1 MTRLYKLPTKTIL
14 TFVRQTEL
22 RNKNLVKI
30 PGQNEIN
37 PASNSLIKTFQRG
50 SLERGIPISDATHA
64 SIAIPSRVLN
74 YSRAWAAVAAPKRSA
89 RNIHFVRDAY
99 RHASTRC
106 YVQFGPQECRYA
118 TRYPYSPSLREKKT
132 LRKTARSLR
141 TLAYTTGRV

>member
-64 SIAIPSRVLN
+64 SIDRDSQSSLKLLSRL
-74 YSRAWAAVAAPKRSA
+74 S
-89 RNIHFVRDAY
+89 
-99 RHASTRC
+99 
-106 YVQFGPQECRYA
+106 G
-118 TRYPYSPSLREKKT
+118 
-132 LRKTARSLR
+132 
-141 TLAYTTGRV
+141 GRGS